1 MRGREFGTGIR
12 AALSKTGLSGRALAE
27 KAGWD
32 TQKLSDMLNGKGG
45 VTEADLHRLF
55 GLCQTPLEEANH
67 LVALYRE
74 TNQSGWLQ
82 VHGDQFP
89 ITLRTLS
96 DHEAV
101 ATEIIFWSFN
111 HVPGVLQ
118 LPDYLRA
125 LIDGD
130 PNVPNK
136 ESDARVAA
144 RVALQQ
150 QLFGPPL
157 QADLLHR
164 RTGSAPP
171 RRQCRTD
178 VGSAGPHQHYGHP
191 PLHHQPRRAL
201 LHRSPRRPGWVLSIL
216 KFAKLEPIVFIE
228 AENHGVFLDDKESIK
243 VYGTIA
249 AALDRIAL
257 DEAQSKELIAR
268 TAS

>member
-150 QLFGPPL
+150 QLFGRRCKL
-157 QADLLHR
+157 TFYIDEQAL
-164 RTGSAPP
+164 
-171 RRQCRTD
+171 
-178 VGSAGPHQHYGHP
+178 
-191 PLHHQPRRAL
+191 
-201 LHRSPRRPGWVLSIL
+201 RRPVGNAELMSDQLDHINTMGIRPYITNRVVPFSIGAHAGQAGSYSIL